1 MEGTMVTTFLKSF
14 FMIILFSFFI
24 LMGCGDKSKDQPQD
38 MNEKESTSSDEQMK
52 SEDHDM
58 SQMMGG
64 DLLENKEPVPP
75 VSFKVLMNYLP
86 KEVGGL
92 KAEKPRGESVQWD
105 KWTHS
110 TANVDFRSETDNQ
123 NVRVNIYDYAYISN
137 LYLPYQM
144 MFKMKF
150 ERESSEGYEKSTELN
165 GMPTFEK
172 WNEENKDNEVTV
184 LVGKR
189 FIVQVE
195 TDEMPEGSARKI
207 AEGMDLNGLASESSK

>member
-1 MEGTMVTTFLKSF
+1 MMTAFLKSF
-14 FMIILFSFFI
+14 LIIILFSFFI
-24 LMGCGDKSKDQPQD
+24 LIGCGGDKKDQPQD
-38 MNEKESTSSDEQMK
+38 MNEKESMSSDEQMK
-52 SEDHDM
+52 SDEYDI
-58 SQMMGG
+58 SKMMGG

-86 KEVGGL
+86 KEVAGL
-92 KAEKPRGESVQWD
+92 K
-105 KWTHS
+105 
-110 TANVDFRSETDNQ
+110 ANVDFRSETDNQ
-123 NVRVNIYDYAYISN
+123 NVSVNIYDYAYISN

-189 FIVQVE
+189 FIVHVE

-207 AEGMDLNGLASESSK
+207 AEGMDLNGLAGESSK

>member
-1 MEGTMVTTFLKSF
+1 MSVTFLKSF
-14 FMIILFSFFI
+14 FMIILFSFFVLI
-24 LMGCGDKSKDQPQD
+24 GCGDKSKDQVEEKS
-38 MNEKESTSSDEQMK
+38 EKESASEDNQMK
-52 SEDHDM
+52 SGDQDM

-64 DLLENKEPVPP
+64 DLIENREPVPP

-86 KEVGGL
+86 KEIEGL
-92 KAEKPRGESVQWD
+92 TSDKPRGESVQWE

-110 TANVDFRSETDNQ
+110 TANVSFSSQTGEQSARI
-123 NVRVNIYDYAYISN
+123 NIFDYAYINN

-150 ERESSEGYEKSTELN
+150 ERETSEGYEKATKLKDMPAFERWTEESKN
-165 GMPTFEK
+165 
-172 WNEENKDNEVTV
+172 NEVTV

-195 TDEMPEGSARKI
+195 TDGMSEGSARKI
-207 AEGMDLNGLASESSK
+207 AEGMNLSGLASESTK

>member
-1 MEGTMVTTFLKSF
+1 MTAFLKSYF
-14 FMIILFSFFI
+14 TIVLFSFFI
-24 LMGCGDKSKDQPQD
+24 SMGCGDKSKDQPQD
-38 MNEKESTSSDEQMK
+38 MNDKESTSSDEQMK
-52 SEDHDM
+52 SEEHDM
-58 SQMMGG
+58 SEMIGR
-64 DLLENKEPVPP
+64 DLIENREPVPP

-86 KEVGGL
+86 KEVEGM
-92 KAEKPRGESVQWD
+92 KSEKPRGESVQWD

-110 TANVDFRSETDNQ
+110 TANVDFRSETGNQ

-150 ERESSEGYEKSTELN
+150 ERESSEGYEKSTTLN

-189 FIVQVE
+189 FIVNVE

-207 AEGMDLNGLASESSK
+207 AEGMDFSGLAGESTK

>member
-1 MEGTMVTTFLKSF
+1 MVTTFLKSF

-38 MNEKESTSSDEQMK
+38 MNEKESASSDEK
-52 SEDHDM
+52 TESGDHDM

>member
-1 MEGTMVTTFLKSF
+1 MLTTFLKSF
-14 FMIILFSFFI
+14 FTLILFSFFI

-38 MNEKESTSSDEQMK
+38 TNEKESSSSDQQTNSGEQ
-52 SEDHDM
+52 DM

-64 DLLENKEPVPP
+64 DLIENKEPVPP

-86 KEVGGL
+86 KEVSGMTT
-92 KAEKPRGESVQWD
+92 EKPRGESVQWE

-110 TANVDFRSETDNQ
+110 TAEVNFSNESGDQRGN
-123 NVRVNIYDYAYISN
+123 VNIYDYAYISN

-144 MFKMKF
+144 LFKMKF
-150 ERESSEGYEKSTELN
+150 QRESSEGYEKSTELN

-172 WNEENKDNEVTV
+172 WSEENKDNEVTI

-189 FIVQVE
+189 FIVHVQ
-195 TDEMPEGSARKI
+195 TSGMPEGSARKI
-207 AEGMDLNGLASESSK
+207 AEGMNLSGLASESAK

>member
-1 MEGTMVTTFLKSF
+1 MASFLKSF
-14 FMIILFSFFI
+14 FTLALFAAFI
-24 LMGCGDKSKDQPQD
+24 LIGCGGDKKDQPQGE
-38 MNEKESTSSDEQMK
+38 NKEETSSSAEGMASEMK
-52 SEDHDM
+52 EMSE
-58 SQMMGG
+58 MMGE
-64 DLLENKEPVPP
+64 DVVENREPVPP

-86 KEVGGL
+86 TEVSGL

-144 MFKMKF
+144 MFKMKY

-165 GMPTFEK
+165 GMPTFER
-172 WNEENKDNEVTV
+172 WSEENKDNEVTV

-189 FIVQVE
+189 FIVHVE
-195 TDEMPEGSARKI
+195 TNDMPEGSARKV
-207 AEGMDLNGLASESSK
+207 AEGMNLSGLAGESAK